1 MGFYARTFMLD
12 DDMGEIY
19 RILELIAPYVSDDGY
34 GGHEREEH
42 DTEQLSLYLFSGGTV
57 SIRR

>member
-1 MGFYARTFMLD
+1 MLD